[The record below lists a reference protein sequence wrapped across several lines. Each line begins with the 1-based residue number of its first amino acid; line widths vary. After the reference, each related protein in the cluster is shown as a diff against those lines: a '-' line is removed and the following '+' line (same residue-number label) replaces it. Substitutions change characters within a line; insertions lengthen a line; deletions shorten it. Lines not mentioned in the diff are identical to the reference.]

1 MMTPKVLAVLLSV
14 AAWLGVGGVQDT
26 SWEETTKAAQ
36 AADSQG
42 RQTEAEKLYL
52 AAVQKAESFGPT
64 DSRLAMSLENLGMFY
79 CSRDRYTEADSALQR
94 AYQVGQKSE
103 GLQPSLLRRIRSNL
117 ASVLQTE
124 GKDLEAEK
132 LYLDVVE
139 EAKKS
144 GKEDSG
150 LADSLEELGGFY
162 ERRREF
168 DDAEPFFKKALA
180 IKRAIFPADDL
191 NLTEPLA
198 KLASLYQHAG
208 KLSQAETY
216 MLQKLDIEEKAF
228 GSESADFAQRLL
240 FLQDLYL
247 QEGKYPEAEANLKR
261 LIAIHAKLE
270 GPQSPE
276 VAGDIAGLADIAE
289 RQMNYAEAEQLNKQ
303 ALAMAEKAEG
313 PNGSR
318 VLAMREGLA
327 NLYRL
332 QKEYAQAEV
341 IYARVMDAKMKSAAP
356 GSELDSRI
364 VHEMAS
370 LYEEEGKFQEAEAL
384 YRKAAETDLAIFP
397 HGHLAIVATSNDLAL
412 FLERRDRLA
421 EAETYYKSAL
431 NQFDGTEP
439 SGNALGDSNLAVV
452 MTNYAR
458 LLRKMNRP
466 EEAVPYEKAAKVI
479 DERLTPKPLKK

>member
-1 MMTPKVLAVLLSV
+1 MTLLTIVLSV
-14 AAWLGVGGVQDT
+14 AAWPGVVGAQVA
-26 SWEETTKAAQ
+26 SWDEITKAAQ
-36 AADSQG
+36 TADFQG
-42 RQTEAEKLYL
+42 RTAEAEKLYL
-52 AAVQKAESFGPT
+52 AAVEKAEAFGPS
-64 DSRLAMSLENLGMFY
+64 DSRLATSLESLGTFY
-79 CSRDRYTEADSALQR
+79 FGRDRHAEAESVLQR
-94 AYQVGQKSE
+94 AYQVGEKSE
-103 GLQPSLLRRIRSNL
+103 GLAPFLLQRIRRNL
-117 ASVLQTE
+117 AAALQAE
-124 GKDLEAEK
+124 GKDREAEK

-144 GKEDSG
+144 GKEDLR
-150 LADSLEELGGFY
+150 LADSLEELGRFY
-162 ERRREF
+162 EGRREF
-168 DDAEPFFKKALA
+168 DDAEPLFKKALA
-180 IKRAIFPADDL
+180 IKRTILLPPDDL
-191 NLTEPLA
+191 YLSEPLGR
-198 KLASLYQHAG
+198 LTSLYQNAG
-208 KLSQAETY
+208 KPSQAEPY
-216 MLQKLDIEEKAF
+216 LLQKLDIEEKAF
-228 GSESADFAQRLL
+228 GSESVNFAQELW
-240 FLQDLYL
+240 FLEVLYR
-247 QEGKYPEAEANLKR
+247 QEGKYPEAEATLKR
-261 LIAIHAKLE
+261 LIAIHTKLE
-270 GPQSPE
+270 GPESSE
-276 VAGDIAGLADIAE
+276 VAGYIAGLAELAE

-332 QKEYAQAEV
+332 QKEYAQAEA

-364 VHEMAS
+364 VHEMTS

-421 EAETYYKSAL
+421 EAETYYKGAL
-431 NQFDGTEP
+431 DQFGGAEP
-439 SGNALGDSNLAVV
+439 SGNALGDSNLAIV
-452 MTNYAR
+452 MRNYAR

-466 EEAVPYEKAAKVI
+466 DEAVPYEKTAKEI